1 MSLQESYD
9 NAGLICGNPEAEIHS
24 VLLSTDI
31 TEEVIDEAVQGGHD
45 LLISHHPL
53 TLQGLKNLRPDSYVK
68 RCLIKAI
75 RHNLNIY
82 SAHTNLDAV
91 LHGVSGRMADKL
103 GLQNRKILQPGG
115 KLFSLCFYTPVS
127 KAEEVRQAVLGVGGG
142 HIGNYSHCSFN
153 QKGEGTFH
161 AEAGSHPYVGV
172 IGTLHREEEIKT
184 EITVPEYLLS
194 QSIETLL
201 KVHPY
206 EEPVWNIV
214 NLDNTNPVTGFGIIG
229 ELAEPADSLPFL
241 QQVKK
246 TFRCKVVR
254 HTAICKS
261 QIRKVAVCGGSGA
274 GKTRFYCKP
283 NLMQA
288 NTSFVILDP
297 KGEIVRDVGNLLEKK
312 GYEIRV
318 LDLISMEKSHCY
330 NPFVYL
336 HSDNDVQR
344 LVTNLFK
351 STTPKGSQSNDP
363 FWDTSASMLLS
374 ALVYYLHYEAPEDEQ
389 NFAMVMEMLQAAAID
404 NEEDPRPSPLDC
416 LFADLE
422 LDRPDHIALKY
433 YRSYHTGSA
442 KTLKSI
448 QITLA
453 ARLEKFNLES
463 LAALTCTDELDLA
476 SMGEKKVAL
485 FAIIPDNDSS
495 FNFLVSILYTQ
506 LFQQLFFSADHI
518 HGGALPIPVH
528 FLMDEFANVSLPDDF
543 DKILS
548 VMRSRGVFVSII
560 LQNLAQLKALFE
572 KQWESIVGNCD
583 EFLYLGGNE
592 QSTHKYVSELLGKET
607 IDTNTY
613 GKSSGRS
620 GNYSTNYQISG
631 RELLTPD
638 EVRML
643 DNRYAILFIRG
654 ELPVMD
660 LKYDILKHP
669 AVDLTA
675 DGKGGVYQHG
685 KVTSNVATIEVQYLD
700 PDTLPDTEVSET
712 TYELLSD
719 EDFNSKTNNNTTTKL
734 RR

>member
-1 MSLQESYD
+1 MNRD
-9 NAGLICGNPEAEIHS
+9 NDRQTSI
-24 VLLSTDI
+24 
-31 TEEVIDEAVQGGHD
+31 
-45 LLISHHPL
+45 
-53 TLQGLKNLRPDSYVK
+53 
-68 RCLIKAI
+68 
-75 RHNLNIY
+75 
-82 SAHTNLDAV
+82 
-91 LHGVSGRMADKL
+91 
-103 GLQNRKILQPGG
+103 IL
-115 KLFSLCFYTPVS
+115 
-127 KAEEVRQAVLGVGGG
+127 AVLGILPIVWLGLLIAPSVKGGLPEILPSLMNVMSDPF
-142 HIGNYSHCSFN
+142 HIVLCEDSVKTVLVLLLCYGMGIGIYFSTRRNYRR
-153 QKGEGTFH
+153 
-161 AEAGSHPYVGV
+161 
-172 IGTLHREEEIKT
+172 REEHGSAKWGNAKAVDKKYRQNPPSENKLMTQAVRIGLNGKKHRRN
-184 EITVPEYLLS
+184 LN
-194 QSIETLL
+194 TL
-201 KVHPY
+201 
-206 EEPVWNIV
+206 
-214 NLDNTNPVTGFGIIG
+214 
-229 ELAEPADSLPFL
+229 
-241 QQVKK
+241 
-246 TFRCKVVR
+246 
-254 HTAICKS
+254 
-261 QIRKVAVCGGSGA
+261 VCGGSGA

-506 LFQQLFFSADHI
+506 LFQQLFFSAV
-518 HGGALPIPVH
+518 PQ
-528 FLMDEFANVSLPDDF
+528 FL
-543 DKILS
+543 
-548 VMRSRGVFVSII
+548 SITP
-560 LQNLAQLKALFE
+560 F
-572 KQWESIVGNCD
+572 
-583 EFLYLGGNE
+583 
-592 QSTHKYVSELLGKET
+592 
-607 IDTNTY
+607 TY
-613 GKSSGRS
+613 
-620 GNYSTNYQISG
+620 
-631 RELLTPD
+631 
-638 EVRML
+638 
-643 DNRYAILFIRG
+643 
-654 ELPVMD
+654 
-660 LKYDILKHP
+660 H
-669 AVDLTA
+669 
-675 DGKGGVYQHG
+675 
-685 KVTSNVATIEVQYLD
+685 
-700 PDTLPDTEVSET
+700 
-712 TYELLSD
+712 
-719 EDFNSKTNNNTTTKL
+719 
-734 RR
+734 